1 MILGKHCPSC
11 QKNYPIDAFDTNN
24 ARGDGLQSY
33 CRRCRKLRRVTL
45 AQKNIIFERAIRLER
60 FRAEMEK
67 ARPVEQEQEPD
78 RYITIEE
85 YEAAKAAAKRV
96 RELNA

>member
-1 MILGKHCPSC
+1 
-11 QKNYPIDAFDTNN
+11 
-24 ARGDGLQSY
+24 
-33 CRRCRKLRRVTL
+33 
-45 AQKNIIFERAIRLER
+45 
-60 FRAEMEK
+60 MEK